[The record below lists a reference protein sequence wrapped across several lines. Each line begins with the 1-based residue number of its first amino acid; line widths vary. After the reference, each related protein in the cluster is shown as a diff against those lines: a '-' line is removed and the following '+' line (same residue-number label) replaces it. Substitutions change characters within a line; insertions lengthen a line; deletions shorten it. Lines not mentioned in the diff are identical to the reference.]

1 MTNNKSISDFK
12 FQIVRFFL
20 VALLLLGIIRGS
32 KVHAADFKADYQV
45 QYDLTDFKETLAA
58 KVRFN
63 IKITNLKTEVYVNKF
78 AIGFPKTFTIAN
90 LQSSDDRG
98 QIEPKI
104 TSDEFNTKVEM
115 EFSNPNIGR
124 DSVNNFYLN
133 FDQSNLFQLNG
144 KVWEV
149 VLPVIENRQD
159 GNYQIVVIL
168 PEKGDRKISIAK
180 PKPSSIVEN
189 KIIWD
194 NPTEKTIYA
203 VFGDYQ
209 VYKTELVYHLKN
221 YEVIPVVTEVT
232 FPPDTLYQKTF
243 IDSVNPPPTTSYQD
257 NDGNLFG
264 KYLLKPLE
272 TKTITYKGFVEVF
285 PSARSEIK
293 PIINQQIEIQKNFL
307 LTSQKYWKIDKLD
320 KIVNLTSPR
329 DIYDFT
335 VKNLKYN
342 YQKVI
347 ANNIRLGANQ
357 VLINPDQAV
366 CLEFTDLFVGI
377 SREKGIMAREVEGFG
392 FSFDPKLQP
401 LSLVSDVL
409 HAWPEYYDENL
420 RLWIPLD
427 PTWENT
433 SGIDYFT
440 SFDMNHIVF
449 AIHGKKS
456 DYPLPAGMYK
466 IDDSKDISIKATVE
480 EPVEKKSVSL
490 KNLKIIPKIFEN
502 RSYQGEFTI
511 KNDSNVYLLDVPI
524 HINSDNLKIDNAK
537 TSILSLAPYEIKQIN
552 FKYQSQPQ
560 KSKGKFSVDV
570 FGQKLIEESI
580 VVIPS
585 IFLIILS
592 TTGSLIIL
600 LVLIST
606 VKYIK
611 SRR

>member
-293 PIINQQIEIQKNFL
+293 PIINQ
-307 LTSQKYWKIDKLD
+307 D
-320 KIVNLTSPR
+320 R
-329 DIYDFT
+329 
-335 VKNLKYN
+335 
-342 YQKVI
+342 
-347 ANNIRLGANQ
+347 
-357 VLINPDQAV
+357 
-366 CLEFTDLFVGI
+366 
-377 SREKGIMAREVEGFG
+377 
-392 FSFDPKLQP
+392 
-401 LSLVSDVL
+401 
-409 HAWPEYYDENL
+409 
-420 RLWIPLD
+420 
-427 PTWENT
+427 
-433 SGIDYFT
+433 
-440 SFDMNHIVF
+440 
-449 AIHGKKS
+449 
-456 DYPLPAGMYK
+456 
-466 IDDSKDISIKATVE
+466 
-480 EPVEKKSVSL
+480 KSV
-490 KNLKIIPKIFEN
+490 
-502 RSYQGEFTI
+502 
-511 KNDSNVYLLDVPI
+511 V
-524 HINSDNLKIDNAK
+524 
-537 TSILSLAPYEIKQIN
+537 
-552 FKYQSQPQ
+552 
-560 KSKGKFSVDV
+560 
-570 FGQKLIEESI
+570 
-580 VVIPS
+580 
-585 IFLIILS
+585 
-592 TTGSLIIL
+592 
-600 LVLIST
+600 
-606 VKYIK
+606 
-611 SRR
+611 